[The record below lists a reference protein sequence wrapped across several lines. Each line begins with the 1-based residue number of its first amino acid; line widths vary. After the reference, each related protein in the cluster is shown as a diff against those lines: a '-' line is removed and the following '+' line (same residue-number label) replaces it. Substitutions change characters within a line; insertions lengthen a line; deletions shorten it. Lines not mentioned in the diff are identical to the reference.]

1 MSQTSIERL
10 RDYLVQLPPQS
21 QALLM
26 REFERA
32 IERGEDA
39 SVATMVLE
47 QLRQIVRR
55 TDEEAR
61 PRTDDPA
68 RLLFRPLEPF
78 LVESN
83 SPVRPGQIRR
93 ASLLPVWQWLIRDG
107 APEQARAFEAA
118 LARMR
123 DTGTT
128 SDLEPAV
135 RKLQLAAADAI
146 FKIATP
152 VAGGDKQRALARV
165 GAPDVI
171 ADLLPIGSVL
181 QAREALDTLSGR
193 LPSYLRVFA
202 DSQIASMG
210 VSLNVPLLQTPQL
223 LPFALSL
230 VMHRLTAPWQII
242 RLAIKMAAS
251 DDEIRVAATPYGV
264 AVTIALHDL
273 SCLAA
278 SLRMDIKRGYFD
290 NAAEHIKTLHDGV
303 RGLRTE
309 LDLRN
314 DSAWGRQLASIRAEI
329 SNALQSEIDS
339 VPGRVR
345 RLLRQRADKDI
356 PAGAKVDA
364 GEVDET
370 AALIDFVAV
379 CRTYASE
386 LAINEVTLRTYSDLQ
401 QYVEHATEALVQSLR
416 GGDTKARAYRQMQ
429 VAAAIRFCDVLF
441 GHDYASL
448 MSRAAENAVIG
459 ERKPSR
465 AG

>member
-10 RDYLVQLPPQS
+10 RDYLVQLSPQA

-32 IERGEDA
+32 IERGEDTT
-39 SVATMVLE
+39 VANFVLE
-47 QLRQIVRR
+47 QLRKIVRGA
-55 TDEEAR
+55 DEETR

-68 RLLFRPLEPF
+68 RLLFRPLDPF

-83 SPVRPGQIRR
+83 FPARPRQIRR
-93 ASLLPVWQWLIRDG
+93 ASLLPVWQWVTRDG
-107 APEQARAFEAA
+107 APEQAREFEATLDRLGDAGTGSA
-118 LARMR
+118 LEMA
-123 DTGTT
+123 T
-128 SDLEPAV
+128 
-135 RKLQLAAADAI
+135 RKLQLATADAI
-146 FKIATP
+146 SKV
-152 VAGGDKQRALARV
+152 VALGASGDKRALARV

-171 ADLLPIGSVL
+171 EDLQPIGSVL
-181 QAREALDTLSGR
+181 QFREALDSLNGR
-193 LPSYLRVFA
+193 LPSNLRVFA
-202 DSQIASMG
+202 ENQIGSVGAA
-210 VSLNVPLLQTPQL
+210 LNVPALQTPQL

-230 VMHRLTAPWQII
+230 VMQRLTAPWQII

-264 AVTIALHDL
+264 AVTLALHDL
-273 SCLAA
+273 SHLAA
-278 SLRMDIKRGYFD
+278 QLKADIKRGHFE
-290 NAAEHIKTLHDGV
+290 NVAEHLKTLHDGV

-314 DSAWGRQLASIRAEI
+314 DSSWGKQLTSIRAEI
-329 SNALQSEIDS
+329 SNSLQSEIDS

-356 PAGAKVDA
+356 SVGVKVDST
-364 GEVDET
+364 EVDET

-401 QYVEHATEALVQSLR
+401 QYVEQSTEALVQSLR
-416 GGDTKARAYRQMQ
+416 GGDTKTRPYRQMQ
-429 VAAAIRFCDVLF
+429 VQAAIRFCEVLF

-448 MSRAAENAVIG
+448 MSRAAENALTG

-465 AG
+465 AS